1 MWVVALEDTNVILWS
16 WCLSPSTVVFDC
28 LWPLGFLSPSHC
40 SINFVYLIFR
50 IFFVNYAD
58 NSWAM
63 WTTIWYIISYKDG
76 LIVLWLLHRK
86 ISCGVVRAWNQW
98 LNLKKKMLPNTY
110 VLYMWHYSVSFK
122 IWLIVLSFWF
132 HKVGFIHLENNR
144 IIRCLLISS
153 SERREIIHIFLT
165 QNGPRL
171 VLICGS

>member
-86 ISCGVVRAWNQW
+86 ISCGIVRAWNQW
-98 LNLKKKMLPNTY
+98 LNLKKKCYQILMCYTCGITQFLLKFGWLFYPSDFIKW
-110 VLYMWHYSVSFK
+110 VLFTLK
-122 IWLIVLSFWF
+122 IT
-132 HKVGFIHLENNR
+132 E
-144 IIRCLLISS
+144 
-153 SERREIIHIFLT
+153 
-165 QNGPRL
+165 
-171 VLICGS
+171 